1 MTTRTGAQD
10 QKPLS
15 IGYLD
20 ICGDRLVGLISIP
33 MDALAPI
40 LSMMVG
46 YRFKFVTIGATK
58 FWHRKSRLHSLG
70 LEMNMDEE
78 DMPPAE
84 DGLP

>member
-1 MTTRTGAQD
+1 
-10 QKPLS
+10 
-15 IGYLD
+15 
-20 ICGDRLVGLISIP
+20 